1 MAGAEIPAGC
11 GGGSIVNFMLHWLK
25 RRPLLTGFVLLY
37 TLVFGGIALAAG
49 NAEFVFYT
57 VAMVLYIGGVLWLDS
72 RIHLSTLAFWLLAIW
87 GLLHMAGGVVPI
99 PESVMD
105 GEKPVLYALRVA
117 EWLPRYDQV
126 VHTFGFFAATVTCAE
141 AVRAAIKGRL
151 SVGLAIGCALMGM
164 GLGAVNEI
172 VEFVAVLVMPETGV
186 GGYINTG
193 WDLVCNGIGAVVGAV
208 LSWWRFGRT
217 TTGVQTT

>member
-1 MAGAEIPAGC
+1 
-11 GGGSIVNFMLHWLK
+11 MLHWLK
-25 RRPLLTGFVLLY
+25 RRPLLTGFVLFY
-37 TLVFGGIALAAG
+37 TLVFGGIALSQG

-57 VAMVLYIGGVLWLDS
+57 VAMVLYIAGVLWLDS
-72 RIHLSTLAFWLLAIW
+72 RIHLSSMAFWLLATW

-99 PESVMD
+99 PEEWMD
-105 GEKPVLYALRVA
+105 GEKPVLYALRVVDR
-117 EWLPRYDQV
+117 LPRYDQV
-126 VHTFGFFAATVTCAE
+126 VHTFGFFAATVVCAE
-141 AVRAAIKGRL
+141 ALRAAIKTRL

-193 WDLVCNGIGAVVGAV
+193 WDLVCNGVGAV
-208 LSWWRFGRT
+208 CGAGLSWWRFGRAMAK
-217 TTGVQTT
+217 G

>member
-1 MAGAEIPAGC
+1 
-11 GGGSIVNFMLHWLK
+11 MLHWLK

-37 TLVFGGIALAAG
+37 TLVFGGIALSQG
-49 NAEFVFYT
+49 NDEFVFYT

-117 EWLPRYDQV
+117 EWLPRYDQL

-141 AVRAAIKGRL
+141 ALRAAIRTRL

-193 WDLVCNGIGAVVGAV
+193 WDLVCNGIGSVIGAV

-217 TTGVQTT
+217 TTGAQTT